1 MTPPPI
7 FIPFILM
14 TTSSLSLGAGYQLQE
29 RSTSGL
35 GRAFAGEAAIAEDA
49 SAIATNASSMLLLDG
64 TQFSTG
70 FSYLAPDVEVT
81 GTFNGTP
88 AKDVGPAQ
96 SALIPYAYLSHRINQ
111 DLAVGFALH
120 SRFGL
125 STDYS
130 DSFSATSLANKSEI
144 TTYYLSPKAAY
155 QINQCW
161 SIGAGFDAVYVDS
174 TLTNSVPNSSQIEGG
189 ATILDVEG
197 DDWAYGFNLG
207 TMFQLNDKTRFG
219 LAYYSKIDFELEGTV
234 KTDTGFPGVLPPGS
248 TTNATAGSTLPQS
261 IELSGYH
268 ELNEQWNL
276 HASFT
281 WTDWS
286 TFDELLIKTAN
297 ANLPAT
303 AENWKD
309 VYRIAAGVTYKHD
322 DNWTFR
328 TGIAFD
334 ESPVSSAEYRT
345 LRIPDSERL
354 WLSAGTTYKINEKY
368 SVDFGFTH
376 IFAKTVDLAES
387 TAGGSFDGT
396 SSGNVNILGLSFNG
410 RF

>member
-7 FIPFILM
+7 FIPFILII
-14 TTSSLSLGAGYQLQE
+14 TSSLSLGAGYQLQE

-35 GRAFAGEAAIAEDA
+35 GRAFAGEAAMAEDA

-64 TQFSTG
+64 TQFSAG
-70 FSYLAPDVEVT
+70 FSYIVPDVEVS
-81 GTFNGTP
+81 GTFNGSP
-88 AKDVGPAQ
+88 AKDIGPAQ

-144 TTYYLSPKAAY
+144 TSYYLSPKIAY
-155 QINQCW
+155 RINQCW
-161 SIGAGFDAVYVDS
+161 SIGVGFDAVYVES
-174 TLTNSVPNSSQIEGG
+174 NLTNSFSSGTPGIGE

-207 TMFQLNDKTRFG
+207 TMFQLNEKTRFG
-219 LAYYSKIDFELEGTV
+219 IAYYSKVDFDLEGKV
-234 KTDTGFPGVLPPGS
+234 KTDTGIPGLLPSAS
-248 TTNATAGSTLPQS
+248 TTSASAASTLPQS

-268 ELNEQWNL
+268 ALNERWNL

-286 TFDELLIKTAN
+286 NFDELLIKTSN
-297 ANLPAT
+297 GDLPAT
-303 AENWKD
+303 PENWKD
-309 VYRIAAGVTYKHD
+309 VYRIAAGITYKHD
-322 DNWTFR
+322 DKWTFR

-334 ESPVSSAEYRT
+334 ESPVRSAEFRT
-345 LRIPDSERL
+345 LRIPDSDRL
-354 WLSAGTTYKINEKY
+354 WLSAGTTYKISERY
-368 SVDFGFTH
+368 SLDFGYTH
-376 IFAKTVDLAES
+376 VFANTVDLAES
-387 TAGGSFDGT
+387 TTTGSFNGS
-396 SSGNVNILGLSFNG
+396 SSGNVNIVGLSFNG
-410 RF
+410 SF